1 MLEFIR
7 LSPLFSLRRL
17 VFCLILTAFVITT
30 DILFFHILDI
40 QTTAD
45 TLYQVTINTLGAYGG
60 FTIMTLFNQPNSS
73 Q

>member
-7 LSPLFSLRRL
+7 LTPLFSLRRL

-30 DILFFHILDI
+30 DILSFHILNI

-60 FTIMTLFNQPNSS
+60 FTILTLFNQPNSS

>member
-7 LSPLFSLRRL
+7 LTPLFSLRRL